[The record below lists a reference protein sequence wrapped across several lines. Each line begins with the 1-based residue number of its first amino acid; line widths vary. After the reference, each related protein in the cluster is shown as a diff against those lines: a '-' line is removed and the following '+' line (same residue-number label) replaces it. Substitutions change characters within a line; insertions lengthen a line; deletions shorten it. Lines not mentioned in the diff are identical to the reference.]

1 MLKKIRNHL
10 GSFLMSLV
18 LIVLG
23 ILALTVPE
31 LFTGTLVWVV
41 GALLIGAGILY
52 IIFGI
57 FMMNLV
63 FGSTWIFLEGIM
75 TIILGTIITVN
86 PEGSFKFLCYI
97 FALWMMIS
105 GISELFSSFDIKK
118 YGVKKWW
125 ITLIFALI
133 YFAFGLVLFIYPKET
148 TNVLLIILG
157 IALIIFGLF
166 RLIDLFEVFKREKKE
181 EKQVKYMKKSVAEMD
196 DHIDIDFTK

>member
-1 MLKKIRNHL
+1 MLKQIRNHL

-133 YFAFGLVLFIYPKET
+133 YFAFALVLFIYPKET